1 MEPMKKYER
10 VNLEN
15 AVKWC
20 VDNLN
25 AYLEGKA
32 TLDLFGIKILGIL
45 TDISEAPKITYEY
58 GDAYG
63 VGIQPPYTYW
73 IYTRSDK
80 AEIDGTF
87 VNIGIF
93 PAYGPQG
100 PVGPQGPQGERGE
113 IGPQGP
119 KGRDGV
125 QGQRGEKG
133 EQGATGA
140 TGATGPSGPQGP
152 VGLVNIVA
160 ELPAISSLPTATA
173 DLWNNHI
180 GYFVKDTDGKHLYMV
195 QHPNSTE
202 YSWLDLG
209 IVGVGPKGDRGL
221 GIDNTQAMTLPY
233 GGITVTYDTTDGIH
247 VTGQARIA
255 YSDGFSADTY
265 YVDTTLDFVIPLK
278 AGNGVVMDAT
288 ANAEMVNVKVDDN
301 YINTLIYKVTDA
313 INEQLNNKVD
323 VIPKPS
329 TGTLLYGVF
338 DGSPTDQ
345 PIGFPAGTRNMNKYS
360 VVQRDTNGQ
369 INLPNQG
376 TLPPTDNQAIGKSYA
391 DSHYGAKQR
400 ILHYTAYDTGWGDGT
415 AFEHTVPLPI
425 RTNDD
430 GIYYNIA
437 DNFPTQYGADYAP
450 DIVNLY
456 IGDGSVAEA
465 SWSTNGV
472 VIKRIKNS
480 YMENYSAGKENWSK
494 WDSILNL
501 SSSTCHAFN
510 TEAEYNAWKTSIT
523 PEASWSGTTPQV
535 GYWVEYI

>member
-1 MEPMKKYER
+1 MEPMNKYER
-10 VNLEN
+10 VNLES

-45 TDISEAPKITYEY
+45 TDISEAPKLNYEY

-73 IYTRSDK
+73 IFTRSDK

-87 VNIGIF
+87 VNIGVF

-100 PVGPQGPQGERGE
+100 PKGEQGTQGERGE

-119 KGRDGV
+119 KGKDGV

-152 VGLVNIVA
+152 VGMVNIVA

-180 GYFVKDTDGKHLYMV
+180 GYFVNQTDGKHLYMV

-209 IVGVGPKGDRGL
+209 TVGIGPAGPRGL
-221 GIDNTQAMTLPY
+221 GVDNTQAMALPY
-233 GGITVTYDTTDGIH
+233 GGVTVTYDTTDGIH
-247 VTGQARIA
+247 ITGQARIA
-255 YSDGFSADTY
+255 YSDGFSADPL
-265 YVDTTLDFVIPLK
+265 YVDPTLDFVIPIK
-278 AGNGVVMDAT
+278 SGSGIVMDAT
-288 ANAEMVNVKVDDN
+288 DNAEMVNVKVDDN
-301 YINTLIYKVTDA
+301 YINSLIYIVTDE
-313 INEQLNNKVD
+313 INTELNKKAN
-323 VIPKPS
+323 VILKP
-329 TGTLLYGVF
+329 TEGTLLYGI
-338 DGSPTDQ
+338 SADQ
-345 PIGFPAGTRNMNKYS
+345 QSYQPSGVKASTYRMDRYE
-360 VVQRDTNGQ
+360 VVQRDVNGQ

-376 TLPPTDNQAIGKSYA
+376 PLPPTDNQAISKSYA
-391 DSHYGAKQR
+391 DSHYGGNKSR
-400 ILHYTAYDTGWGDGT
+400 ILHYFFRDTGYGAGACFEGD
-415 AFEHTVPLPI
+415 VPLPA
-425 RTNDD
+425 RSNDD
-430 GIYYNIA
+430 GVYYTVTDSYPSANW
-437 DNFPTQYGADYAP
+437 G
-450 DIVNLY
+450 DINPWATY
-456 IGDGSVAEA
+456 IRIGDGSVAEA

-472 VIKRIKNS
+472 IIKAIGGYQYEPSLTGNTDNL
-480 YMENYSAGKENWSK
+480 YVYLAPSAE
-494 WDSILNL
+494 
-501 SSSTCHAFN
+501 TTHAFN
-510 TEAEYNAWKTSIT
+510 TKAEFDTYVSGLIT
-523 PEASWSGTTPQV
+523 DYGPTVIDPQV
-535 GYWVEYI
+535 CYWIEYI

>member
-1 MEPMKKYER
+1 MEPMNKYER
-10 VNLEN
+10 VNLES

-45 TDISEAPKITYEY
+45 TDISEAPKLNYEY

-87 VNIGIF
+87 VNIGVF

-100 PVGPQGPQGERGE
+100 PKGEQGPQGERGE

-119 KGRDGV
+119 KGKDGV

-152 VGLVNIVA
+152 VGMVNIVA

-180 GYFVKDTDGKHLYMV
+180 GYFVNQTDGKHLYMV
-195 QHPNSTE
+195 QHPTSTE

-209 IVGVGPKGDRGL
+209 TVGVGPAGPRGL
-221 GIDNTQAMTLPY
+221 GVDNTQAMTLPY
-233 GGITVTYDTTDGIH
+233 GGVTVTYDTTDGIH
-247 VTGQARIA
+247 ITGQARIA
-255 YSDGFSADTY
+255 YSDGFSADPF
-265 YVDTTLDFVIPLK
+265 YVDPTLDLVIPIK
-278 AGNGVVMDAT
+278 AGSGIVMDAT
-288 ANAEMVNVKVDDN
+288 DNAEMVNVKVDDN

-313 INEQLNNKVD
+313 IHEELNRKAN
-323 VIPKPS
+323 VIPRP
-329 TGTLLYGVF
+329 TAGTLLYGISA
-338 DGSPTDQ
+338 DKQSDQ
-345 PIGFPAGTRNMNKYS
+345 PFGVKASTYKMARYE

-376 TLPPTDNQAIGKSYA
+376 TLPPSDDQAVSKRWG
-391 DSHYGAKQR
+391 DSHYKANQR
-400 ILHYTAYDTGWGDGT
+400 ILHYAAYDTGWGAGT

-425 RTNDD
+425 RSNDD
-430 GIYYNIA
+430 GVYYNIT
-437 DNFPTQYGADYAP
+437 DHPSQFGADYTP
-450 DIVNLY
+450 DVVSLT
-456 IGDGSVAEA
+456 IGDGSVAES

-472 VIKRIKNS
+472 VIKKIVNVFGEAYSGS
-480 YMENYSAGKENWSK
+480 YTR
-494 WDSILNL
+494 WDRSLVLN
-501 SSSTCHAFN
+501 SSTCHAFN
-510 TEAEYNAWKTSIT
+510 TKAEFEAWKASII
-523 PEASWSGTTPQV
+523 PEGSWSGTTPQV
-535 GYWVEYI
+535 GYWIEYI